1 MPESPN
7 EFFRA
12 HENIGF
18 VDLLIPDINGIV
30 RGKRVKASAKSKLFT
45 DGILLPRSL
54 FSSDICGDTVVE
66 TGLGIATGD
75 RDYACLPE
83 IATLRP
89 VPWIRKDTAQCFV
102 EMLDENGDAF
112 HSSPRHVLRQIVSA
126 MRDAGYYPTVAVEM
140 EFYLLRNRLDQ
151 QGMPQ
156 LLLDPVT
163 GREERSTQV
172 YSMDDLDNVG
182 SFIERVQNYAKAQ
195 SIPASAAIAEYA
207 PGQFEINLDHKDDP
221 VSACDDALCLKR
233 IIRNAAKEEGML
245 ATFMAKPFADLSGSG
260 THIHVSICDQSG
272 SNRFA
277 ASPDELEH
285 AIGGL
290 QATMA
295 DAMLL
300 FAPHENSYRRFQKDC
315 FVPLSPSWGY
325 NNRSV
330 ALRVPAGPQ
339 AARRIEQRVPGADVN
354 PYYAMAAVL
363 AGILHGLNDRVSPD
377 AAIEGDAFEKCEATL
392 PIDWSASI
400 GLFENSQWIEKY
412 FGADF
417 KKLVTAIKRSEYG
430 TYRRQVSPLDIQWYL
445 RTV

>member
-1 MPESPN
+1 MPDSLN
-7 EFFRA
+7 EFFRS
-12 HENIGF
+12 HRNIEF
-18 VDLLIPDINGIV
+18 LDLLIPDINGIV
-30 RGKRVKASAKSKLFT
+30 RGKRVRASATSKVFS
-45 DGILLPRSL
+45 DGILMPRSL
-54 FSSDICGDTVVE
+54 FSSDICGDTVIE
-66 TGLGIATGD
+66 TGLGIVSGD
-75 RDYACLPE
+75 QDYACMPE
-83 IATLRP
+83 IETLRT
-89 VPWIRKDTAQCFV
+89 VPWISKGTAQCFI
-102 EMLDENGDAF
+102 EMRDEAGNAF
-112 HSSPRHVLRQIVSA
+112 HSSPRHVLRRIVTA
-126 MRDAGYYPTVAVEM
+126 MHDAGFYPTVAVEM
-140 EFYLLRNRLDQ
+140 EFYLLRNRLDK

-182 SFIERVQNYAKAQ
+182 SFIERVQEYAKQQ
-195 SIPASAAIAEYA
+195 SVPASAAIAEYA
-207 PGQFEINLDHKDDP
+207 PGQFEINLEHKNDP
-221 VSACDDALCLKR
+221 VAACDDALCLKR
-233 IIRNAAKEEGML
+233 IVRNAAKEEGML

-260 THIHVSICDQSG
+260 THIHASICDQDG
-272 SNRFA
+272 RNRFA
-277 ASPDELEH
+277 ASSEELEH

-330 ALRVPAGPQ
+330 ALRIPAGPDS
-339 AARRIEQRVPGADVN
+339 ARRIEQRVPGADVN
-354 PYYAMAAVL
+354 PYFAMAAVL
-363 AGILHGLNDRVSPD
+363 AGILHGLQNGIAPD

-392 PIDWSASI
+392 PTDWSASI
-400 GLFENSQWIEKY
+400 DLFENSDWIKNY
-412 FGADF
+412 FGEDCQ
-417 KKLVTAIKRSEYG
+417 KLITAIKRSEYG